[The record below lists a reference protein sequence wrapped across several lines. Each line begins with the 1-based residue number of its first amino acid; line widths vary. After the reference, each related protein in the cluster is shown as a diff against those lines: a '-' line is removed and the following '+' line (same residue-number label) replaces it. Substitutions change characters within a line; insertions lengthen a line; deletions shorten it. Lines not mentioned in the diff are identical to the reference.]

1 MEYCAPLIYCIL
13 IFLATYGEL
22 LHFEVSL
29 DLEGYCFSCGF
40 LSGNSIVCDNDAKQA
55 ESCLKSLGW
64 AKIMET
70 DSSLVNAIGVPDF
83 SVIPVTQMI
92 VDNKGKE

>member
-1 MEYCAPLIYCIL
+1 MCATHIL
-13 IFLATYGEL
+13 HLVCLATYGEL

-40 LSGNSIVCDNDAKQA
+40 LSVNSIVCDNDAKQA
-55 ESCLKSLGW
+55 ESCLKALGW
-64 AKIMET
+64 ARTMET

-83 SVIPVTQMI
+83 SVISVTQLMA
-92 VDNKGKE
+92 DNKEKE